1 MTQPALSNYKVI
13 QIKINLKKYRLT
25 AKNIT
30 TIKIKIKT
38 LHLEIQKKFW

>member
-30 TIKIKIKT
+30 IKIKIKT